1 MKRFLWNSD
10 KEKIYWDNGK
20 WDACAFRSDELGMFE
35 TDYRGSEP
43 REIQSAEYNPET
55 GRIKL
60 VPKEPVRQKTL
71 REIQSA
77 EYNPETGRIKLVPKE
92 PVRQKTLRE
101 AAEYWRAVCM
111 WDEDLEYHRGINRD
125 SSRACVALCEA
136 IDRELQ
142 HPANP
147 YTKES
152 VDELLDALRVTNEAY
167 LFEVCKLEWPE
178 NVRTWRAV
186 QALLRESVSGKG
198 GA

>member
-43 REIQSAEYNPET
+43 
-55 GRIKL
+55 
-60 VPKEPVRQKTL
+60 